1 MSSSNLV
8 RWAGMAALVSGVL
21 SAIGDLLS
29 LGVDLESAGSAT
41 TVSYAV
47 VFLLYLLGGG
57 LLLLGLVGFYASQSG
72 AAGVLGLIGFLVAF
86 LGTTLF
92 SGALWF
98 ELFITPSLATQAP
111 DLAEAELGLAG
122 FILSFLLVIIGWLL
136 FGVATLRARVY
147 PRPAAVLLVVGAV
160 VSFAPIP
167 LSGIVLSV
175 AVAWLGFALF
185 TGRGMSS
192 EQPARVSQT
201 KLTGA

>member
-1 MSSSNLV
+1 MPSSNLI
-8 RWAGMAALVSGVL
+8 RWAGMAALASGVL

-47 VFLLYLLGGG
+47 VFLLYLLGGV
-57 LLLLGLVGFYASQSG
+57 LLLLGLVGLYAGQSE
-72 AAGVLGLIGFLVAF
+72 AAGILGLIGFLVAF

-98 ELFITPSLATQAP
+98 ELFITPSLAIQAP
-111 DLAEAELGLAG
+111 DLAEAELGLTG
-122 FILSFLLVIIGWLL
+122 FILSFLLVIAGWLL

-160 VSFAPIP
+160 VSFAPVP

-192 EQPARVSQT
+192 EQPSRVS
-201 KLTGA
+201 